1 MSRRTVV
8 LSALTAAL
16 LVGGA
21 GAFAVAR
28 TADEPP
34 VLSESGVRYT
44 APTAKRDGGLV
55 FVTDVTASSGVK
67 SLKVL
72 AWPEDGPFSKDELTA
87 ADMAEV
93 ESADCV
99 DTEGGTDSDTVVCT
113 YDAPMTAKDL
123 AESPR
128 GTWHV
133 ATLATAED
141 GTTTFADRTA
151 TFTVK

>member
-34 VLSESGVRYT
+34 VLSESAARYT

-55 FVTDVTASSGVK
+55 FITDVTAPSGVK

-72 AWPEDGPFSKDELTA
+72 AWPENGPFSKDKLTA
-87 ADMAEV
+87 EDMAEV
-93 ESADCV
+93 ESADCA
-99 DTEGGTDSDTVVCT
+99 DAEDDTVVCT
-113 YDAPMTAKDL
+113 YDVLLTAEDL
-123 AESPR
+123 TDSPQ
-128 GTWHV
+128 GTWHI
-133 ATLATAED
+133 ATLATAEN
-141 GTTTFADRTA
+141 GTTTFADRTV

>member
-8 LSALTAAL
+8 LSVVTAAL
-16 LVGGA
+16 VLGGA

-34 VLSESGVRYT
+34 VLAESSVRYT
-44 APTAKRDGGLV
+44 APTAERDGSV
-55 FVTDVTASSGVK
+55 AFRTEVTAPSGVK

-72 AWPEDGPFSKDELTA
+72 AWPEDGPFSEDELTA
-87 ADMAEV
+87 KDMAEV
-93 ESADCV
+93 ESADCAAA
-99 DTEGGTDSDTVVCT
+99 EGDTVVCAYEVPVT
-113 YDAPMTAKDL
+113 TEDL
-123 AESPR
+123 AGTVP

-141 GTTTFADRTA
+141 GTTAFADRTA
-151 TFTVK
+151 TFTTR

>member
-1 MSRRTVV
+1 VI
-8 LSALTAAL
+8 TAAL

-21 GAFAVAR
+21 GVFAVAR

-34 VLSESGVRYT
+34 VLSESAARYT

-55 FVTDVTASSGVK
+55 FITDVTASSGLK

-72 AWPEDGPFSKDELTA
+72 AWPEDGPFGKDKLTA
-87 ADMAEV
+87 KDMAEV

-99 DTEGGTDSDTVVCT
+99 DAEGDTVVCT
-113 YDAPMTAKDL
+113 YDAPVTAKDL
-123 AESPR
+123 ADSPR
-128 GTWHV
+128 GTWHI
-133 ATLATAED
+133 ATLATAEN
-141 GTTTFADRTA
+141 GTTAFADRTA

>member
-8 LSALTAAL
+8 LSTLTAAL

-34 VLSESGVRYT
+34 VLSESAARFT

-55 FVTDVTASSGVK
+55 FITDVTASSGVK

-72 AWPEDGPFSKDELTA
+72 AWPEDGPFSEAKNKLTA
-87 ADMAEV
+87 KDMAEV
-93 ESADCV
+93 ESAACV
-99 DTEGGTDSDTVVCT
+99 DAEDDTVVCT
-113 YDAPMTAKDL
+113 YDAPVTAKDL
-123 AESPR
+123 TDSPR
-128 GTWHV
+128 GTWHI
-133 ATLATAED
+133 ATLATAND

>member
-8 LSALTAAL
+8 LSTLTAAL

-21 GAFAVAR
+21 AAFAVAR

-34 VLSESGVRYT
+34 ALSESAARYT
-44 APTAKRDGGLV
+44 APTAKRDGGLL
-55 FVTDVTASSGVK
+55 FVTDVTASSGVR

-72 AWPEDGPFSKDELTA
+72 AWPEDGPFGKDPLTA
-87 ADMAEV
+87 KDMAEV

-99 DTEGGTDSDTVVCT
+99 DAEDDTVVCT
-113 YDAPMTAKDL
+113 YDAPVTAEDL
-123 AESPR
+123 ADSPR
-128 GTWHV
+128 GAWHI

-141 GTTTFADRTA
+141 GTTTFAARTA
-151 TFTVK
+151 SFTVR